1 MHKYDFLSYFI
12 CLLFLLVCRPSS
24 SSILPPCHIS
34 FCRVPKNIF
43 RWQFAWLTKASFV
56 CCSTVSYFMLVSL
69 CTMICLMCRSREM
82 ERRLRGGEELCWIF
96 YYITRIRAAPA
107 SLQVEPPFP
116 RLRNSVME
124 RVRIGLSISHWAAL
138 NIKLNQRVDFTF
150 VFLVDFRN

>member
-12 CLLFLLVCRPSS
+12 CLLFLLVCRPSP
-24 SSILPPCHIS
+24 SISPHFTHIL

-56 CCSTVSYFMLVSL
+56 CCSTLIFHAGLIVHDDMHHVG
-69 CTMICLMCRSREM
+69 IG
-82 ERRLRGGEELCWIF
+82 RRLRGGEELCWIF
-96 YYITRIRAAPA
+96 YYITRIRVAPA

-116 RLRNSVME
+116 WLRNSVME